1 MPACGPIL
9 SPWSTANCR
18 LRGVSSEIAVNPFS
32 LDEVKDYLARR
43 FPDMEIPDSVSH
55 ALFTRTGGLPLFV
68 SNLIEY
74 LVSQHK
80 GWPLSTEIVVDK
92 ALPDT
97 IRRVIE
103 REIERL
109 SLDEQRLLD
118 VASAIGSNFSAILL
132 GAVLDMD
139 VAEVDR
145 GCDALGQTRPDIASG
160 WHGARAAKAMSSVI
174 MLSAMLYMSKCCT
187 NGFPPASSSDYIYA
201 LANALNGCTA
211 SRI

>member
-1 MPACGPIL
+1 
-9 SPWSTANCR
+9 
-18 LRGVSSEIAVNPFS
+18 
-32 LDEVKDYLARR
+32 
-43 FPDMEIPDSVSH
+43 MEIPDAVSQ

-80 GWPLSTEIVVDK
+80 GWPLSTEMVVDT

-109 SLDEQRLLD
+109 SPDEQRLLG
-118 VASAIGSNFSAILL
+118 VASAIGSQFSAILL
-132 GAVLDMD
+132 GAVLQVD

-145 GCDALGQTRPDIASG
+145 ACDALVRRGQILLLDGMEQGPKGEVVCNYAFRHA
-160 WHGARAAKAMSSVI
+160 
-174 MLSAMLYMSKCCT
+174 LYVECCT
-187 NGFPPASSSDYIYA
+187 SESPPASSSDCIYA

-211 SRI
+211 NRT